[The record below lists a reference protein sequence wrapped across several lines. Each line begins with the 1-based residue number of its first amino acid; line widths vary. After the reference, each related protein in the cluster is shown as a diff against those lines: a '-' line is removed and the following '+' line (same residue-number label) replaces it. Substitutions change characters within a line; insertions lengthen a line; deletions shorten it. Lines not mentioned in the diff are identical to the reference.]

1 MWLPP
6 FPSKDNEW
14 FHITIA
20 LLGVT
25 RHRKRR
31 EQRLFLG
38 LSLVGSCR
46 AWPSRRSKK
55 GFPLARR
62 IWGVWELHSPLHQ
75 PSGNALKWP
84 REGFLCAPVTTGSF
98 ATLWW
103 VRGNYK
109 DLNLLGLQQ
118 LWRNITG
125 WEKPLRTVVSRE
137 ASGKCRD
144 DIGPGAEIQSVKL
157 LVLHTL
163 IQSQGKCCGL
173 WEGAWR

>member
-6 FPSKDNEW
+6 FPSKGNEW

-31 EQRLFLG
+31 EQSLFLG
-38 LSLVGSCR
+38 LSLMGSCR

-62 IWGVWELHSPLHQ
+62 IWGVWKLHSPLHQ
-75 PSGNALKWP
+75 PSSLALKWP

-118 LWRNITG
+118 LWRNRVHHR
-125 WEKPLRTVVSRE
+125 LRKATTHSGLQGGLGKMQRWHRSRGRDSICKIVSSSHINTIPR
-137 ASGKCRD
+137 
-144 DIGPGAEIQSVKL
+144 
-157 LVLHTL
+157 
-163 IQSQGKCCGL
+163 
-173 WEGAWR
+173 